1 VLPASRNKPL
11 PLGTTS
17 AKNLLRTVPDMELE
31 EQDPLW
37 AFAELLLQLKYGDQ
51 DVRVQNSLL
60 LEVGLLLN
68 SNPWLNAHHLA
79 LENRDITAHALAHVS
94 SIKVSEMS

>member
-1 VLPASRNKPL
+1 
-11 PLGTTS
+11 
-17 AKNLLRTVPDMELE
+17 MELE
-31 EQDPLW
+31 EQDPLL

-51 DVRVQNSLL
+51 DVRVQNALL

-79 LENRDITAHALAHVS
+79 LEHRDITAQALAHVS
-94 SIKVSEMS
+94 SIKVSERSEKWMKVFSLLIISISFDAVVN